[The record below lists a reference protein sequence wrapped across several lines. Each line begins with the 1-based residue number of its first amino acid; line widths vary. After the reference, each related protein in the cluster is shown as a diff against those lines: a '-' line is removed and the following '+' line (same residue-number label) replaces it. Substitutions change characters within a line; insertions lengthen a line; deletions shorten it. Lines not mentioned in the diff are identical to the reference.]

1 MLTSETLPAEGARY
15 AAALVCIPGL
25 WAGPSV
31 WRGFGSYLGHRGWE
45 CHLLDVR
52 PIHGGI
58 AARGAAVA
66 EYVAGLPGPAILLG
80 HDAGA
85 LVGLDA
91 AGRREVAGLVMLA
104 PLAPGSRGAQ
114 RLIATPRRLISLVLG
129 GAVAPPDGVAAAAW
143 IDVPE
148 PVRAQVGA
156 GLTLEEAASVRDV
169 AWGRVSPKRPLG
181 DAPTL
186 VVAGDRDALLR
197 VDEADAL
204 ARDAG
209 GELRVLE
216 GAGHWPLAGAGWQAA
231 VGVVHRWLVQRL
243 GAALL
248 ELYEEAM
255 AERDEDDD
263 RSGE

>member
-15 AAALVCIPGL
+15 AAALVCVPGL
-25 WAGPSV
+25 WAGPSA

-52 PIHGGI
+52 PVRGGI

-66 EYVAGLPGPAILLG
+66 EYVGGLPVPAILLG

-85 LVGLDA
+85 LVALDA

-114 RLIATPRRLISLVLG
+114 RLIATPRRVISLVLG
-129 GAVAPPDGVAAAAW
+129 GAVAPPDEAVAVAW
-143 IDVPE
+143 MDVPE
-148 PVRAQVGA
+148 PVRRQVIA

-169 AWGRVSPKRPLG
+169 AWGRIRPARPAG
-181 DAPTL
+181 GAPVL
-186 VVAGDRDALLR
+186 VLAGDRDALLPID
-197 VDEADAL
+197 VADAL
-204 ARDAG
+204 AREVG

-216 GAGHWPLAGAGWQAA
+216 GGGHWPLAGAGWQTA

-243 GAALL
+243 GAGLL

-255 AERDEDDD
+255 AARDEDDA
-263 RSGE
+263 SGE